1 MSISTVPEQEPK
13 DKDILPTVNG
23 DIGTA
28 FSIIRVLEAENL
40 KFHVY
45 KLTLGVAA
53 EVVTSLLAR
62 QVINEP
68 EHIVLALE
76 TNRGVKMSP
85 QIAPGHQMSAFPLHS
100 TPLFPSYS
108 VLVSPFS
115 NLPVFL
121 IFLWAS
127 FHLLTSIRMHL
138 SIILSLLLSSNT
150 ALLFIFSK
158 GQGGR
163 EQRKESELS

>member
-1 MSISTVPEQEPK
+1 MHVHSLTV
-13 DKDILPTVNG
+13 
-23 DIGTA
+23 
-28 FSIIRVLEAENL
+28 
-40 KFHVY
+40 
-45 KLTLGVAA
+45 GVAA

-76 TNRGVKMSP
+76 MCRGVKMSP

-108 VLVSPFS
+108 ILVSPFS

-121 IFLWAS
+121 VFL
-127 FHLLTSIRMHL
+127 
-138 SIILSLLLSSNT
+138 LLLSIHS
-150 ALLFIFSK
+150 LLFACTFLSSLLFCCPLTQLYFSSSRK
-158 GQGGR
+158 GKWGR
-163 EQRKESELS
+163 EQRNESEIS